1 MVSSTD
7 NRYKRAGTQ
16 IPCMAESLIRKLKK
30 EDICNLLDTVRC
42 LTETADRELADSV
55 LEVSLAAN
63 EQIVQ
68 ELIGDDSMYEALME
82 IMEPRLVLRDKMK
95 MEEGLEKGIQGTVNA
110 LRKFG
115 IKDDEIRAAIIENYG
130 ISEEKAAKYL

>member
-1 MVSSTD
+1 M
-7 NRYKRAGTQ
+7 
-16 IPCMAESLIRKLKK
+16 
-30 EDICNLLDTVRC
+30 RC